1 MFKLEETETEA
12 VMAEV
17 PTVVSIRLH
26 VRLSPINIDNDCF
39 IGSEG
44 IKVLLVFISAG
55 TETGTGSCRN
65 KWGKS
70 SSGCH
75 CDNACKGYKDCCS
88 DYNQSCKSSDKYSY
102 RINKKTIY
110 L

>member
-1 MFKLEETETEA
+1 MFKLEETETKV

-17 PTVVSIRLH
+17 PTVVSIRLL
-26 VRLSPINIDNDCF
+26 VRLSPINIVNDCF

-44 IKVLLVFISAG
+44 IKLLLVFLSAG
-55 TETGTGSCRN
+55 TGTGTGSCRN
-65 KWGKS
+65 ACGKS

-88 DYNQSCKSSDKYSY
+88 DYNQYCKASDKYS
-102 RINKKTIY
+102 
-110 L
+110 